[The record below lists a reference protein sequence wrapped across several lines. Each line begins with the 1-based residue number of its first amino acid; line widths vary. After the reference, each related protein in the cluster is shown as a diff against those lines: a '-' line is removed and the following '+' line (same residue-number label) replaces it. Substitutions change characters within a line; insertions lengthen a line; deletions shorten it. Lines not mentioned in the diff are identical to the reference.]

1 MKVYREMYVASK
13 NAILYDIVLNHTLYH
28 SLLTPLLL
36 SYMYVANQF
45 VKGSKFDQREGT
57 IAQEKEK
64 NNSLGQIMKDS
75 ALKLVQGRALISC
88 VSILSEY
95 WITYASLKKQGSKG
109 TLSLP
114 TNIKKLLMAK

>member
-1 MKVYREMYVASK
+1 
-13 NAILYDIVLNHTLYH
+13 
-28 SLLTPLLL
+28 
-36 SYMYVANQF
+36 
-45 VKGSKFDQREGT
+45 
-57 IAQEKEK
+57 
-64 NNSLGQIMKDS
+64 MKDS

-114 TNIKKLLMAK
+114 TNIKKLLMAKEMMLSWSWSGLILKEFYENYWFSDKKHEIPKE

>member
-1 MKVYREMYVASK
+1 
-13 NAILYDIVLNHTLYH
+13 
-28 SLLTPLLL
+28 
-36 SYMYVANQF
+36 
-45 VKGSKFDQREGT
+45 
-57 IAQEKEK
+57 
-64 NNSLGQIMKDS
+64 MKDS